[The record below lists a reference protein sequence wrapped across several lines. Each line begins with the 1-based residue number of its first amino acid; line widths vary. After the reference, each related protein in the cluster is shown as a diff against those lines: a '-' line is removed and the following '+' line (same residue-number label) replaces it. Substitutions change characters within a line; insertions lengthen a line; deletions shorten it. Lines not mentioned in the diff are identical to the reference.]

1 MDERKE
7 RIREHQQAVDQ
18 LDFSI
23 KRQTAELGKLLLQL
37 ESFEEEE
44 LKRLWEEGGKL
55 QEQIQ
60 QLETSREEIKEK
72 LANRR
77 ELDERIEELENE
89 HAEFVKYRSN
99 LVQEIGKKAYGVYR
113 SGTLSAEEFGHIFS
127 EVDNEHKTIEDKERE
142 IREQEEQRQ
151 QGGFVKKLP
160 AAARITLLRN
170 GIAKVRKRQEDAF
183 SRAGEALLSSGK
195 IEQIPEESVTKL
207 TAQLKE
213 YEDREEERDKEI
225 EEAYGRRE
233 ELNNR
238 LSELCGGDPPEKV
251 IKNSDD
257 EISRLQEEL
266 DAAASR
272 LGEAYLLQPQLREQA
287 EGELRTVLD
296 RLDDLEKQKS
306 SHQDEIHTLQTRL
319 EMDELQD
326 KIRKKEYRIST
337 LEKRVAEDKE
347 KIEKLKDEISGD
359 TRRLEE
365 LRNTLK

>member
-23 KRQTAELGKLLLQL
+23 KRQTAELGNHLLQM
-37 ESFEEEE
+37 EAPETEE
-44 LKRLWEEGGKL
+44 LKRLWEEGRQLK
-55 QEQIQ
+55 EQIQ
-60 QLETSREEIKEK
+60 QLETTREEIKEK
-72 LANRR
+72 LASRR
-77 ELDERIEELENE
+77 ELDERIEELRGE

-99 LVQEIGKKAYGVYR
+99 LVQEIGKKAFAVYQ
-113 SGTLSAEEFGHIFS
+113 SGTLSSEEFASIFS
-127 EVDNEHKTIEDKERE
+127 EVENEHKTIEDKERE
-142 IREQEEQRQ
+142 IREQEDQRQ
-151 QGGFVKKLP
+151 RGGFVKKLP
-160 AAARITLLRN
+160 AAAKISLLRN

-183 SRAGEALLSSGK
+183 SRSGEALLSSGK
-195 IEQIPEESVTKL
+195 VEHIPDESVTKL

-213 YEDREEERDKEI
+213 YEEREEERNREI
-225 EEAYGRRE
+225 EQAQGQRE
-233 ELNNR
+233 ELNRR
-238 LSELCGGDPPEKV
+238 LSELCGDEAPEKV
-251 IKNSDD
+251 SKNSDAK
-257 EISRLQEEL
+257 ISQLQEEL
-266 DAAASR
+266 DKAANR
-272 LGEAYLLQPQLREQA
+272 LGEAFLLQPQLREQA
-287 EGELRTVLD
+287 EGELQTILS
-296 RLDDLEKQKS
+296 RLDDLEQQKS

-347 KIEKLKDEISGD
+347 KIEQLKDEISGD